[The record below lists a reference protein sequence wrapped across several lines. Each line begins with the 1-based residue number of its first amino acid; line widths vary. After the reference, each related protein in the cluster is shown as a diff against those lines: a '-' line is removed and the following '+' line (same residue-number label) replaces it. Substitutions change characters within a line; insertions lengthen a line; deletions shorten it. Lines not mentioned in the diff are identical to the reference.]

1 MKLKFRTRVVLLI
14 LLVALLIGL
23 ISFVDAKYADTISYR
38 GKITFSAKLANNVEL
53 RESKIVRKNDGTYET
68 TAETITNGTQSYTL
82 VPGQDIPKNP
92 HIIIEG
98 KTKIPAYLY
107 VEIVDTL
114 DTVKIGEE
122 EVKLIDY
129 SVTDNWERAVAQSLN
144 KHGGTVYRY
153 RGGILTDTNTPTA
166 PIYILQDNQVTVS
179 QYVKSHDI
187 TQEQVNDNLTFYVYL
202 IETNKTN

>member
-53 RESKIVRKNDGTYET
+53 RESQIVRQADGIYET
-68 TAETITNGTQSYTL
+68 TGTTVTNTTQNYKL

-114 DTVKIGEE
+114 DTVEIGEE

-129 SVTDNWERAVAQSLN
+129 SLTPDWERAADQSLN
-144 KHGGTVYRY
+144 KHGGTVYQY
-153 RGGILTDTNTPTA
+153 RGGILTDTNTLTD

-202 IETNKTN
+202 IETINTN

>member
-38 GKITFSAKLANNVEL
+38 GKITFSAKLAENVEL
-53 RESKIVRKNDGTYET
+53 RESQIVRQADGIYET
-68 TAETITNGTQSYTL
+68 TGTTVTNTTQNYKL
-82 VPGQDIPKNP
+82 VPGQDVPKNP

-114 DTVKIGEE
+114 DTVEIGEE

-129 SVTDNWERAVAQSLN
+129 AVTSDWGPAGSSLQ

-153 RGGILTDTNTPTA
+153 QGGILTNTNTPTE
-166 PIYILQDNQVTVS
+166 PIYILQDDKVTVS

-202 IETNKTN
+202 IETINTN

>member
-1 MKLKFRTRVVLLI
+1 MKLSIRARVVILI
-14 LLVALLIGL
+14 LLVILLIGL

-53 RESKIVRKNDGTYET
+53 RESQIVRQADGTYKT
-68 TAETITNGTQSYTL
+68 TGTTVTNTTQNYKL

-114 DTVKIGEE
+114 DTVTIGEKD
-122 EVKLIDY
+122 VKLIDY
-129 SVTDNWERAVAQSLN
+129 AVTSDWGPADSSLQ
-144 KHGGTVYRY
+144 KHGGTVYKY
-153 RGGILTDTNTPTA
+153 KGDALTSANTPTD

-202 IETNKTN
+202 IETIQTN

>member
-23 ISFVDAKYADTISYR
+23 ISFVDAKYAGTISYR

-53 RESKIVRKNDGTYET
+53 RESKIDRKNVGTYET

-82 VPGQDIPKNP
+82 VPGQDVPKDP

-98 KTKIPAYLY
+98 KTDIPANLY

-114 DTVKIGEE
+114 DTININGDN
-122 EVKLIDY
+122 VKLIDY
-129 SVTDNWERAVAQSLN
+129 SVASTWELADQSLN
-144 KHGGTVYRY
+144 KHGGTVYKY
-153 RGGILTDTNTPTA
+153 TGDALTSANTPKAPIGILK
-166 PIYILQDNQVTVS
+166 DNKVTVS
-179 QYVKSHDI
+179 QYVKSYDI
-187 TQEQVNDNLTFYVYL
+187 TEEQVQDSLTFYVYL
-202 IETNKTN
+202 IETTLNSN

>member
-53 RESKIVRKNDGTYET
+53 RESQIVRQADGIYET
-68 TAETITNGTQSYTL
+68 TGTTVTNTTQNYKL

-114 DTVKIGEE
+114 DTVTIGEE

-129 SVTDNWERAVAQSLN
+129 AVTSDWVPADSSLQ

-153 RGGILTDTNTPTA
+153 QGEILTNTNTPTD
-166 PIYILQDNQVTVS
+166 PIDILQDNQVTVS

-202 IETNKTN
+202 IETIKTN